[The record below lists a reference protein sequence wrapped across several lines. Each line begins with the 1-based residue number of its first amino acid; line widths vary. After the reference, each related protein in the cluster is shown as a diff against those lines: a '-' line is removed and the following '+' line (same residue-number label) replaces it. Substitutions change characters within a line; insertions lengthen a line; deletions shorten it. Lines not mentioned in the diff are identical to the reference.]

1 MAPTVTLSLRILRLQ
16 KEKGSLMNKIRQD
29 VWPST
34 LQITKTTVISC
45 SLLAA
50 CIMQDT
56 KHGSQT
62 KTVGLWRNHL
72 FRQR

>member
-1 MAPTVTLSLRILRLQ
+1 MAPAVTLSLCILRLQ
-16 KEKGSLMNKIRQD
+16 KEKGSLRNKIRQD

-45 SLLAA
+45 SLLTA
-50 CIMQDT
+50 CITHDAR
-56 KHGSQT
+56 HGAQT
-62 KTVGLWRNHL
+62 KTVGLWRNHF